1 MKTELNRIIGTLLFA
16 YSGSDIPEADV
27 LGLASELYG
36 MVFEEKRLLT
46 DIILAVGEFEED
58 KREEGIEIKY
68 SQLDYIYDNILHMLT
83 PNRENAKRL
92 YDSFFEYL
100 SATAFCLMMEDFEEW
115 LTYKEV
121 EEVWKLGTMTFDEAI
136 WKQYV

>member
-1 MKTELNRIIGTLLFA
+1 MKTELDKIIGTLLFA
-16 YSGSDIPEADV
+16 YSGSDISEADV
-27 LGLASELYG
+27 LGFASELYG

-58 KREEGIEIKY
+58 KKKEGIEIKY
-68 SQLDYIYDNILHMLT
+68 SQIDYIYDDILHMLK

-100 SATAFCLMMEDFEEW
+100 STTAFCLMMEDFEEW

-121 EEVWKLGTMTFDEAI
+121 EEVWKLGTTTFDEAI